1 MGKNEKARIGEA
13 PLSEVTLQRLA
24 HMYDPDQL
32 SHPVLIRSA
41 RGGFSVAT
49 AGSTTSLAIQ
59 QVMLRNTNFPQTPD
73 AYILD
78 HQNQA
83 AEADYS
89 QKGQKLKYNN
99 KPPQGRRSR

>member
-24 HMYDPDQL
+24 HMYDPDQS
-32 SHPVLIRSA
+32 SHPVLVRSA

-59 QVMLRNTNFPQTPD
+59 QAMLRDTNFPPTPD
-73 AYILD
+73 VYVLD

-83 AEADYS
+83 AKEDYS
-89 QKGQKLKYNN
+89 QKGQKPKYNN